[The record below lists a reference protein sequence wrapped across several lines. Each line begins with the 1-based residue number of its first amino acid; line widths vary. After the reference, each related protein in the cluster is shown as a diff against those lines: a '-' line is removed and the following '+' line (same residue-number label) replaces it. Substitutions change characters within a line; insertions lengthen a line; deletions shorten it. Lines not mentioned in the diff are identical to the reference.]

1 MAELI
6 EQIVSE
12 QAFRQVEK
20 LKADLTALQTQF
32 EQLIKTTNSGG
43 GTGNSIAQLSEMEK
57 ILKEIVRLQE
67 RQNAMRTVHG
77 EALIKE
83 REAMRTL
90 NAEMKTSE
98 RLRDAEEGSI
108 DQLRKKLSDMERAYS
123 KMGEAARNSMGGKD
137 MIGNIQKT
145 YTELTKLEQ
154 SMGRYQRNVGNYTN
168 ATFQLSQ
175 VFRELP
181 AFTFSAQTGMMALSN
196 NLPMLADAFKL
207 VKAETGSTIAALK
220 VFGASIFSLGNI
232 FTLVMSAFIIFNKE
246 IMGFISGTKEA
257 NKALKSLSETIGHD
271 IAQTKMLTGIIS
283 NMNITQDK
291 RIIAAEKLIEL
302 YPKTLANYSAEEI
315 AAGKASGAIDK
326 ITNSIIAY
334 AKIKAY
340 QNQIDSLAAQQF
352 EAQGQR
358 QLQSSEELQ
367 LRYERERIQQRLKL
381 LKPAT
386 NAYDIEID
394 KLNTINNKIAES
406 QRLIKEYESII
417 NSTDKAMLE
426 VSENVSDLLPKVLDE
441 KTPSTKNG
449 GTKTSSGK
457 DINRIEELKKQYE
470 LEKKVVDTSYQNGE
484 LSFLQYQLKLLKINE
499 EYYYKRLGLI
509 KNLNK
514 KEKDSSIEL
523 MYDISK
529 NNRESMNAL
538 SVYAKDS
545 GDAYAKEYAKG
556 LKQGV
561 QNNMTENGLRTLGWF
576 QEWLSK
582 NTKPANLDNIRYT
595 VKEQIKFLTEDM
607 KMLDDLMRR
616 FTDLGSAISD
626 TIYNNEISSINSREK
641 KMIDYYDEEEKRVK
655 NSYTNK
661 KQQEKELAKIEAK
674 REAEQKVIDKERA
687 IAARKR
693 AQAQKAYD
701 IANIITST
709 ASAIMQTLEEYGATP
724 LGLALSAIV
733 GATGAA
739 QVARAASTPLP
750 EFAKGT
756 DNAPEGFAKVS
767 EKGQELVVEPSGKKW
782 LTPAKES
789 ITYLK
794 KGSKVIPND
803 KLMKMVQDNAFVQLS
818 QMNMPV
824 TTDMYGKAMI
834 EQFEELTNDI
844 KALKNIMADKDMKV
858 SILGNF
864 DHYMYIKK
872 AVK

>member
-12 QAFRQVEK
+12 QAFKQVEK
-20 LKADLTALQTQF
+20 LKADLVALQTQF

-43 GTGNSIAQLSEMEK
+43 GTGNSTAQLSEMQK

-77 EALIKE
+77 EALVKE

-108 DQLRKKLSDMERAYS
+108 DQLRKKLSDMERAYA

-196 NLPMLADAFKL
+196 NLPMLADAFKQ
-207 VKAETGSTIAALK
+207 VRQETGSTASALA
-220 VFGASIFSLGNI
+220 VFGKSIFSLGNI
-232 FTLVMSAFIIFNKE
+232 FTILMSAFIIYNKE
-246 IMGFISGTKEA
+246 IMGLIRGTNDA
-257 NKALKSLSETIGHD
+257 KASFDRYADSIKDAEGEMALLLFRQQEFHD
-271 IAQTKMLTGIIS
+271 GIIS
-283 NMNITQDK
+283 KEKFLSTYNDTLGKVAGSTKDINV
-291 RIIAAEKLIEL
+291 AERNTIEL
-302 YPKTLANYSAEEI
+302 APEYIKYAGMKAEATRLLAEAVNLYNKYADVQKSNDWWTI
-315 AAGKASGAIDK
+315 LKAQASTMMKDMKFGG
-326 ITNSIIAY
+326 ITWGFRALTDPAY
-334 AKIKAY
+334 AKQQYEAAAKAEFELASK
-340 QNQIDSLAAQQF
+340 QWGDLQKKLDQSQFSSVTDSV
-352 EAQGQR
+352 
-358 QLQSSEELQ
+358 
-367 LRYERERIQQRLKL
+367 K
-381 LKPAT
+381 
-386 NAYDIEID
+386 
-394 KLNTINNKIAES
+394 
-406 QRLIKEYESII
+406 
-417 NSTDKAMLE
+417 DKA
-426 VSENVSDLLPKVLDE
+426 KGGG
-441 KTPSTKNG
+441 KTA
-449 GTKTSSGK
+449 SSQK
-457 DINRIEELKKQYE
+457 SIDRIEELKKQYE

-484 LSFLQYQLKLLKINE
+484 LSFLQYQLKLLRINE

-538 SVYAKDS
+538 SAYAKDS

-556 LKQGV
+556 LKQGI
-561 QNNMTENGLRTLGWF
+561 QNNMTESGLRTLGWF

-626 TIYNNEISSINSREK
+626 TIYNNEISGINSREK

-655 NSYTNK
+655 SSYTNK
-661 KQQEKELAKIEAK
+661 IQQEKELAKIEAK

-818 QMNMPV
+818 QMNMPI
-824 TTDMYGKAMI
+824 TSDMYGKAMI
-834 EQFEELTNDI
+834 DQFEELTNDI

-858 SILGNF
+858 SVLGNF